1 MAAPGAEEM
10 LQDVMCAGLPTLM
23 GRDSVPELSTTS
35 GTSRNRPTTGS
46 EIISCFSCGL
56 DNGAWGVWLEAMLV
70 IACTKPCLE
79 KKLISQG
86 LHLANTH
93 THLETSHAS
102 TAMVGYPPFVC
113 MRVLFELSFHISAFE
128 GFAFF

>member
-70 IACTKPCLE
+70 IACAKPCLE

-93 THLETSHAS
+93 THTLGNITCQYSNGWLPTICLHE
-102 TAMVGYPPFVC
+102 
-113 MRVLFELSFHISAFE
+113 SAI
-128 GFAFF
+128 